1 MPLFLVMNLGS
12 RQQSANNNQP
22 IIATMCFVCLFAECV
37 RELVRLAQGSGY
49 VATLASGTLG
59 IFVQSDPV
67 RAAVL
72 EGIVRT
78 DTALPGM
85 SVCLVSNLQ
94 TLVIFH

>member
-1 MPLFLVMNLGS
+1 
-12 RQQSANNNQP
+12 
-22 IIATMCFVCLFAECV
+22 MCFVCLFAECV
-37 RELVRLAQGSGY
+37 RELVRIAQGSGY

-78 DTALPGM
+78 DIALPGM